1 MNKAGVSVS
10 SILTITTMI
19 IICKLCGKDL
29 TSQALMLLENLNGDK
44 KWSTNLECCVK
55 RTTTKKEVN
64 EL

>member
-1 MNKAGVSVS
+1 
-10 SILTITTMI
+10 MI

-29 TSQALMLLENLNGDK
+29 TSQALMLLENLNGNK
-44 KWSTNLECCVK
+44 KSSTNLECCVK